1 MNPLKTKKALIAIIF
16 AGTIVFSNSLSL
28 YALGI
33 NSRKEITLDKSDS
46 TKIKA
51 SNIQTQN
58 PDENGKEVLKSKS
71 TSNLTYNFIYYLISK
86 FIKINPPYR
95 HR

>member
-33 NSRKEITLDKSDS
+33 NSRNEIILDNSDS
-46 TKIKA
+46 TKIRA
-51 SNIQTQN
+51 ANNQTQN
-58 PDENGKEVLKSKS
+58 LTDKKKEIQKSKS
-71 TSNLTYNFIYYLISK
+71 TSNLTYNIIYYLISK
-86 FIKINPPYR
+86 IIKINPPYR